1 MKSSKTRMLPARDVF
16 KDSGC
21 SRTQRSRIKDCFYF
35 ATRVNEWLVF
45 VKDKGPEFEPK
56 SEEQLNLF

>member
-1 MKSSKTRMLPARDVF
+1 MQSNKTRILHISKVF
-16 KDSGC
+16 NGC
-21 SRTQRSRIKDCFYF
+21 DRTQREYTKSGRYF
-35 ATRVNEWLVF
+35 ATKMHEWFVF